1 MSTPEVRWLD
11 EPEEHDYPAAFDY
24 VELLVDTEVA
34 RQVEDLLREAPV
46 VTKKAKD
53 ILRASTLPLLPADD
67 PHVAKDL
74 HKVKGGHAL
83 SPVLLARG
91 DNLIIADGY
100 HRVCACYHLE
110 PDTEIRCKL
119 I

>member
-1 MSTPEVRWLD
+1 MSTEVRWLD
-11 EPEEHDYPAAFDY
+11 EPEEHDYPAARDY
-24 VELLVDTEVA
+24 IELLIDGDLADQVVA
-34 RQVEDLLREAPV
+34 MLRDAPITV
-46 VTKKAKD
+46 KKAKD
-53 ILRASTLPLLPADD
+53 ILRASTLPLLSTDD

-74 HKVKGGHAL
+74 HKVKSGHAL

-110 PDTEIRCKL
+110 PNTEVRCKL
-119 I
+119 V